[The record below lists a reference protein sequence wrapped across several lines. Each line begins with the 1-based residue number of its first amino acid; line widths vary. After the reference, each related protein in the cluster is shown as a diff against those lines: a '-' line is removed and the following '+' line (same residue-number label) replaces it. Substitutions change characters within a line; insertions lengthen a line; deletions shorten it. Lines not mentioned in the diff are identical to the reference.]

1 MLQQAQHDVLL
12 FCNYLYFN
20 KMTHPLTPAQ
30 EETLVAAIKAAEL
43 RTSGEIRLHLEDK
56 CPTPEPLDRAAQVF
70 AELKMHRTQ
79 LRNGVLFY
87 LAWQT
92 RQFAVVGDAGINAS
106 VPDDFWEDVKETVV
120 GHFRQE
126 QYVLGL
132 ERGIRLVG
140 EQLRQLYPYNAA
152 TDVNELD
159 DEISYGDDSPSP
171 TPSR

>member
-1 MLQQAQHDVLL
+1 MT
-12 FCNYLYFN
+12 FCRFATSLYFN
-20 KMTHPLTPAQ
+20 LMTHPLTPAQ

-43 RTSGEIRLHLEDK
+43 RTSGEIRLHLEEK

-70 AELKMHRTQ
+70 AELKMHHTK

-120 GHFRQE
+120 NHFRQE
-126 QYVLGL
+126 QYVTGL

-140 EQLRQLYPYNAA
+140 EQLRELFPYQAA

-159 DEISYGDDSPSP
+159 DSISYGDDASSP

>member
-1 MLQQAQHDVLL
+1 
-12 FCNYLYFN
+12 
-20 KMTHPLTPAQ
+20 MTHSLTPAQ
-30 EETLVAAIKAAEL
+30 EAALVAAIQAAEL
-43 RTSGEIRLHLEDK
+43 QTSGEIRLHLEDK

-70 AELKMHRTQ
+70 AELKMHRTK

-92 RQFAVVGDAGINAS
+92 RQFAVVGDAGINSA
-106 VPDDFWEDVKETVV
+106 VPDDFWEDVKEAVV

-126 QYVLGL
+126 QYVPGL

-140 EQLRQLYPYNAA
+140 EQLRQFFPYDAA

-159 DEISYGDDSPSP
+159 DSISYSDDTQPGSPP
-171 TPSR
+171 TPPTRR

>member
-1 MLQQAQHDVLL
+1 
-12 FCNYLYFN
+12 
-20 KMTHPLTPAQ
+20 MTHPLTPAQ
-30 EETLVAAIKAAEL
+30 EATLVAAIKAAEL

-70 AELKMHRTQ
+70 AELNMHHTK

-92 RQFAVVGDAGINAS
+92 RQFAVVGDSGINS
-106 VPDDFWEDVKETVV
+106 VVPDEFWEAVKETVMD
-120 GHFRQE
+120 HFRQE
-126 QYVLGL
+126 KYVPGL

-140 EQLRQLYPYNAA
+140 EQLRQLFPYDEA

-159 DEISYGDDSPSP
+159 DDISYGDNAP
-171 TPSR
+171 TPRR

>member
-1 MLQQAQHDVLL
+1 
-12 FCNYLYFN
+12 
-20 KMTHPLTPAQ
+20 MTHPLTPTQ
-30 EETLVAAIKAAEL
+30 EASLVAAIKDAEL

-70 AELKMHRTQ
+70 AELKMHHTK

-92 RQFAVVGDAGINAS
+92 RQFAVVGDAAINAA
-106 VPDDFWEDVKETVV
+106 VPDEFWEAVKETVI

-126 QYVLGL
+126 QYVTGL

-140 EQLRQLYPYNAA
+140 EQLRQFFPYDAA
-152 TDVNELD
+152 TDVNELAD
-159 DEISYGDDSPSP
+159 DISYGDDAP
-171 TPSR
+171 TPTR